1 MSIDAAFTHFPLLT
15 TERLR
20 LRQIVPADAE
30 AFFAVK
36 SDPQVMEFYGDEP
49 HQSLEET
56 RTLIQQ
62 LQELY
67 TKREA
72 LFWAI
77 ALKDDDQL
85 IGTCAFIS
93 FGPGGHYAEIGYEL
107 NRAYWR
113 RGMMAEALRAL
124 LTYGFSELALN
135 RIEAVVDPKNKPSQ
149 DLLRKLGFSF
159 EGNLRQR
166 FFFRDQFLDA
176 YHFGLLKDE
185 WSASK

>member
-1 MSIDAAFTHFPLLT
+1 MSIDVAFTHFPLLT

-20 LRQIVPADAE
+20 LRQIVDDDAE
-30 AFFAVK
+30 DFFAVK

-49 HQSLEET
+49 HQSLVET
-56 RTLIQQ
+56 RVLIQQ
-62 LQELY
+62 IQDLY
-67 TKREA
+67 ARREA

-77 ALKDDDQL
+77 ALKDDDRL

-113 RGMMAEALRAL
+113 RGMMDEALRAM
-124 LTYGFSELALN
+124 LTYGFKELGLH
-135 RIEAVVDPKNKPSQ
+135 RIEAAVDPRNEPSEN
-149 DLLRKLGFSF
+149 LLRKLGFSY

-166 FFFRDQFLDA
+166 FFFHDQFLDA
-176 YHFGLLKDE
+176 HHFGLLKDE
-185 WSASK
+185 WPASK